1 MKAILLSERVGA
13 GAGAFKDGYKSII
26 GEGKVLNDF
35 SKIEKKELGKEIVDF
50 IKSLPKGDKL
60 KPLDK
65 DTVYFSTFKRPAI
78 KNPAGEVVLPAE
90 RVLFMDKA
98 LDKGVGCGITAS
110 SQPLVLGDGHICS
123 YPLTIEGVKNA
134 LKQLQNSAEQIAK
147 EDLK

>member
-65 DTVYFSTFKRPAI
+65 DTVYFSTFVRPAI

>member
-123 YPLTIEGVKNA
+123 YHLTIEGVKNA